1 MEGNSTEVLADL
13 ERQYGDE
20 RQNNC
25 DRPKAPKTRCGAC
38 GYRQFVYRRT
48 IRGWTRWE
56 CVQCGGIT
64 EIRMDGDRDE

>member
-25 DRPKAPKTRCGAC
+25 DTPVPPRSRCEAC
-38 GYRQFVYRRT
+38 GIRHFDHYRT
-48 IRGWTRWE
+48 IRGRAQWE
-56 CVQCGGIT
+56 CVGCGAIS
-64 EIRMDGDRDE
+64 EIPVGGESA